1 MRKLSQAIADKNL
14 ELNKIKA
21 EAKQINE
28 VKKEIQDSLDKLV
41 VRYDFEGDIDLDE
54 EYNNADKIEQP
65 ELFD

>member
-1 MRKLSQAIADKNL
+1 MKLSQAIADKNL

-41 VRYDFEGDIDLDE
+41 IRYDFEGDIDLDE

>member
-1 MRKLSQAIADKNL
+1 MKLSQAIADKNL

-21 EAKQINE
+21 EAKQIND

-41 VRYDFEGDIDLDE
+41 IRYDFEGDIDLDE
-54 EYNNADKIEQP
+54 EYNNTDKIQQP

>member
-41 VRYDFEGDIDLDE
+41 IRYDFEGDIDLDE